1 MSRLNYI
8 LPMAITVLKNSKE
21 SPERLIGRF
30 NKKVQQSR
38 VIVTLKSKRYRSKK
52 PSAQKMRSAALMRDK
67 YRKLKEKSKFY

>member
-1 MSRLNYI
+1 
-8 LPMAITVLKNSKE
+8 MAITVYRNSKE

-38 VIVTLKSKRYRSKK
+38 VIVTLKSKRYRSKPLSETK
-52 PSAQKMRSAALMRDK
+52 ARSAALMRTK

>member
-1 MSRLNYI
+1 
-8 LPMAITVLKNSKE
+8 MAITIVRNPKE

-52 PSAQKMRSAALMRDK
+52 PSEQKQRSAALMRTK
-67 YRKLKEKSKFY
+67 YRKMREKSKFY

>member
-1 MSRLNYI
+1 MSLTIVRN
-8 LPMAITVLKNSKE
+8 PKE

-38 VIVTLKSKRYRSKK
+38 VIVALKAKRYRVK
-52 PSAQKMRSAALMRDK
+52 PPSDRKVKSAALMRAK